1 MVRKGVTCG
10 DLFCG
15 AGGFTEG
22 MRQAG
27 INVLFGIDNEKAAI
41 LTYTINQPGTWG
53 ILGDIRKIPLELIHT
68 LCPDQKINVIIGGPP
83 CQGYSKSN
91 MRKKT
96 DDPRN
101 TLWKEYLRFIHGL
114 KPDYF
119 VMENVPE
126 LLKMKDKEGRLII
139 DEIYKT
145 IKKAGYKAEH
155 KILNAADYGVPQI
168 RKRIFVIGSNDGL
181 PIEWPEQ
188 THFNPKLLSPAELAR
203 AKEDEMEIEEVPDPR
218 GGLLISN
225 IWGVGSI
232 IVGDRI
238 GNLEC
243 TFSTNLGLGMAMR
256 IPPEGSYAGSWEWV
270 TGMLELCMDMGEIA
284 AINPL
289 IGRYYSFT
297 ILGG

>member
-1 MVRKGVTCG
+1 MPVTCG

-27 INVLFGIDNEKAAI
+27 INVLFGIDNEKSAV
-41 LTYTINQPGTWG
+41 LTYVINQPGTWG
-53 ILGDIRKIPLELIHT
+53 ILGDIRKIPLELIHA
-68 LCPDQKINVIIGGPP
+68 LCPDQRINMVIGGPP

-91 MRKKT
+91 LRKKT
-96 DDPRN
+96 DDLRN
-101 TLWKEYLRFIHGL
+101 TLWKEYLRFVAGL

-119 VMENVPE
+119 IMENVPE
-126 LLKMKDKEGRLII
+126 LLKMKDQKGGLII
-139 DEIYKT
+139 DAIYRTAKVS
-145 IKKAGYKAEH
+145 GYKIEH

-168 RKRIFVIGSNDGL
+168 RKRIIIIGSSGK

-188 THFNPKLLSPAELAR
+188 THFNPKLLSPAELTCT
-203 AKEDEMEIEEVPDPR
+203 KEKEQEGEGIDVS
-218 GGLLISN
+218 GLDDGVLISN
-225 IWGVGSI
+225 ILGVGCI

-243 TFSTNLGLGMAMR
+243 TFSTNPDMGMAMR

-270 TGMLELCMDMGEIA
+270 GKMLELCMDMGEIA

-297 ILGG
+297 YS